1 MHEDILNFWFQE
13 IDPKMWFTK
22 DSEFDDLIRSRFLDI
37 HTKAKNC
44 ELFKWRSEAKG
55 RLAEIIILDQF
66 SRNLFRESPEA
77 FGSDSLALALAQEA
91 VSLGM
96 DEELN
101 NLEKSFL
108 YMPYMHSESLA
119 IHEVAIELYS
129 KEGLENNLDFES
141 KHKEIIERFGR
152 YPHRNQILGRQSSA
166 EEIDFLQQ
174 EGSSF

>member
-1 MHEDILNFWFQE
+1 MYEDILNFWFQE

-22 DSEFDDLIRSRFLDI
+22 NSEFDDLIRSRFFDI
-37 HTKAKNC
+37 HTQAKKC
-44 ELFKWRSEAKG
+44 ELFSWRSEAKG

-66 SRNLFRESPEA
+66 SRNLFRDSPEA
-77 FGSDSLALALAQEA
+77 FASDSLALALAQEA
-91 VSLGM
+91 VSLGL
-96 DEELN
+96 DEKLN

-119 IHEVAIELYS
+119 IHEIVIELYS
-129 KEGLENNLDFES
+129 QEGLENNLDFEK
-141 KHKEIIERFGR
+141 KHKDIIEKFGR
-152 YPHRNQILGRQSSA
+152 YPHRNQILGRKSSA

>member
-1 MHEDILNFWFQE
+1 MYEDILNFWFQE

-22 DSEFDDLIRSRFLDI
+22 NSEFDDLIRSRFFDI
-37 HTKAKNC
+37 HTQAKKC
-44 ELFKWRSEAKG
+44 ELFSWRSEAKG

-66 SRNLFRESPEA
+66 SRNLFRDSPEA
-77 FGSDSLALALAQEA
+77 FASDSLALALAQEA
-91 VSLGM
+91 VSLGL
-96 DEELN
+96 DEKLN

-119 IHEVAIELYS
+119 IHEIAIELYS
-129 KEGLENNLDFES
+129 QEGLENNLDFEK
-141 KHKEIIERFGR
+141 KHKDIIEKFGR
-152 YPHRNQILGRQSSA
+152 YPHRNQILGRKSSA